1 MSISTSGTTYTY
13 VSGSTIN
20 AGGAEKMMGGREM
33 LMPTSALAVVGIG
46 RKITNA
52 KRIGPRN
59 NFFILQPPFYPLWIP
74 NLTSSGLCSRNA
86 LLARLQSR

>member
-13 VSGSTIN
+13 VSGSTTN

-46 RKITNA
+46 RKTTTA
-52 KRIGPRN
+52 KRIVPRE
-59 NFFILQPPFYPLWIP
+59 NFFIEAPPLFRLVMKSLMVNPLLP
-74 NLTSSGLCSRNA
+74 A
-86 LLARLQSR
+86 A